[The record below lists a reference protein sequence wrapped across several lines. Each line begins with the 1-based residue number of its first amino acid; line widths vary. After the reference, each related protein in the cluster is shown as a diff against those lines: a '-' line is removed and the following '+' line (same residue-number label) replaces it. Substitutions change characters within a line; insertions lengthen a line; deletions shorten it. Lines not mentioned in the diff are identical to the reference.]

1 MSLDYSESSKL
12 NNESKNIRFFLSIS
26 DYDLKK
32 DLSGYIYNAE
42 GLYLLSEVDDGD
54 PEVDVFITDD
64 LQRLRKQNTQI
75 ESAKI
80 YSIVDNFSNKTLLDS
95 VFQGVWDCILF
106 PKNIKDLA
114 SIIDNIIDSRI
125 SSNCPILEKIS
136 KSESCSKI
144 LIQKRR
150 L

>member
-42 GLYLLSEVDDGD
+42 GLYLLSEVDDWD

-80 YSIVDNFSNKTLLDS
+80 YSIVDIYRRK
-95 VFQGVWDCILF
+95 G
-106 PKNIKDLA
+106 
-114 SIIDNIIDSRI
+114 
-125 SSNCPILEKIS
+125 KI
-136 KSESCSKI
+136 CMI
-144 LIQKRR
+144 
-150 L
+150 